1 MKILALAI
9 RLVGEDED
17 TGPLLSSGY
26 AALLSSTYAALLSST
41 YAALLSSGYA
51 AKLRTILTTTLY
63 TSELEF
69 YFLSAVN

>member
-17 TGPLLSSGY
+17 TGPLLSSG
-26 AALLSSTYAALLSST
+26 YAALLSST